1 MAEPAF
7 TNKPPS
13 AQLKVL
19 QRCKNCLV
27 ALVEELQK
35 QLPINQLMKNLKML
49 NPRVAI
55 SGDIKILAP
64 IPTKLPNII
73 PTNLHQYLDALWR
86 QFPLTS
92 EIVDMVTG
100 SNGEIFSTNEFWV
113 KVGKMEEFSLISTL
127 ATKLLSLPVS
137 NFACKRT
144 FF

>member
-55 SGDIKILAP
+55 SGDKNIGPNSNKI
-64 IPTKLPNII
+64 TKHHPYKSSSIFGCPVETV
-73 PTNLHQYLDALWR
+73 PTN
-86 QFPLTS
+86 
-92 EIVDMVTG
+92 
-100 SNGEIFSTNEFWV
+100 
-113 KVGKMEEFSLISTL
+113 
-127 ATKLLSLPVS
+127 
-137 NFACKRT
+137 
-144 FF
+144 